1 MQQRGKRHI
10 RMFDSLMNLSDYRRK
25 TSIEITEIISYVRVI
40 EREFL

>member
-1 MQQRGKRHI
+1 M
-10 RMFDSLMNLSDYRRK
+10 SLSNYRRK

>member
-1 MQQRGKRHI
+1 MQQRGKI
-10 RMFDSLMNLSDYRRK
+10 QMFDSLMNLSDYIRK

>member
-1 MQQRGKRHI
+1 MQQRGEI
-10 RMFDSLMNLSDYRRK
+10 QMFDSLMNLSDYRRK

>member
-1 MQQRGKRHI
+1 MQQRGKI
-10 RMFDSLMNLSDYRRK
+10 QMFDSLMNLRDYRRK

>member
-1 MQQRGKRHI
+1 MQQRGKI
-10 RMFDSLMNLSDYRRK
+10 QMFDSLMNPSDYRRK

>member
-1 MQQRGKRHI
+1 MQQRGKI
-10 RMFDSLMNLSDYRRK
+10 QMLDSLMNLSDYRRK